1 MNHRLRGF
9 TFVEI
14 MIVVGIVGM
23 LAALA
28 IPNFLRYRVASRRGV
43 CIANLKQMQN
53 AKVQWACELRKAF
66 TDVPV
71 EADRIGPN
79 NYLRDKPYC
88 PSGGADYITTIGQVD
103 QIATC
108 TIASVEGHT
117 L

>member
-1 MNHRLRGF
+1 MNQRRRGF
-9 TFVEI
+9 TLVEI
-14 MIVVGIVGM
+14 MIVVGIIGL

-28 IPNFLRYRVASRRGV
+28 IPNYLRYRVASRRGV

-53 AKVQWACELRKAF
+53 AKVQWACEYRKAS

-71 EADRIGPN
+71 EADLIGPS
-79 NYLRDKPYC
+79 NYLRDKPVC
-88 PSGGADYITTIGQVD
+88 PGGGADYITTIGQVD

-108 TIASVEGHT
+108 TIASSEGHT